1 VCVTLKF
8 KLPAFYSHSPPG
20 HSVTVDTPLLQTNLL
35 ANLPEGLRG
44 ELLAAYG
51 EVLKNFRERRWEPS
65 ELNGGKL
72 CEIVYSI
79 VKGYTVGK
87 YPSRS
92 SKPRNMVEACRALE
106 NEPASLPRS
115 VRVQIPRMLMALYE
129 IRNNRGVGHV
139 GGDVDPNHMDA
150 TCVLAMSKWLVSE
163 LVRVFHNIS
172 TDQATA
178 AIDALVE
185 RTLPVVWKVGANY
198 RVLSPSMSMRDRTLT
213 LLYHSQGRVSE
224 ADVYRW
230 VEHSSASNFRRDVI
244 RPAHREK
251 LLEYD
256 PRLAALEI
264 SPLGIAY
271 VEDNILNA

>member
-1 VCVTLKF
+1 MTIDDHL
-8 KLPAFYSHSPPG
+8 Y
-20 HSVTVDTPLLQTNLL
+20 QTDLL
-35 ANLPEGLRG
+35 ANLPEGLRR
-44 ELLAAYG
+44 ELLTAYG

-72 CEIVYSI
+72 CEIVYST
-79 VKGYTVGK
+79 VKGYIVGK

-106 NEPASLPRS
+106 NESTGLPRS

-150 TCVLAMSKWLVSE
+150 ACVLAMSKWLMSE
-163 LVRVFHNIS
+163 LVRVFHNVS

-185 RTLPVVWKVGANY
+185 RTLPVVWKVGPNY
-198 RVLSPSMSMRDRTLT
+198 RVLSASMSVRDRTLT
-213 LLYHSQGRVSE
+213 LLYHTPGPVSE
-224 ADVYRW
+224 PDVYRW
-230 VEHSSASNFRRDVI
+230 VEHSNASNFRRDVI
-244 RPAHREK
+244 RPAHRKK

-256 PRLAALEI
+256 PRLTTLEI

-271 VEDNILNA
+271 VEDKILNA

>member
-1 VCVTLKF
+1 VTID
-8 KLPAFYSHSPPG
+8 A
-20 HSVTVDTPLLQTNLL
+20 PLLQMNLL

-92 SKPRNMVEACRALE
+92 SKPRNMVEACKALE
-106 NEPASLPRS
+106 NEPTSVPRA

-150 TCVLAMSKWLVSE
+150 TCVLAMSKWVMGE
-163 LVRVFHNIS
+163 LVRVFHNVT

-185 RTLPVVWKVGANY
+185 RTLPLVWKVGANY
-198 RVLSPSMSMRDRTLT
+198 RVLSASMSMRNRVLT
-213 LLYHSQGRVSE
+213 LLYHSQGPVSE
-224 ADVYRW
+224 AEVYRW
-230 VEHSSASNFRRDVI
+230 VEHSNASNFRRDII

-256 PRLAALEI
+256 PRLATLEI
-264 SPLGIAY
+264 SPLGIAH
-271 VEDNILNA
+271 VEDHILNA